1 MPLRKPHPLYVA
13 CGVLVIAA
21 LSLPVRRAIA
31 ADQDAV
37 LDPAGSPVSARS
49 DRIEIDVAVVGATPA
64 GVAAAVAAARG
75 GGRVVMIEES
85 THVGGI
91 ISGGLTNTDIRKH
104 GAVGGVYNEFKRR
117 IVDHYVANHGPD
129 SAEVR
134 QCRSGNMFSP
144 RVAERVFR
152 EMLAGEPNIRLLE
165 RHRVVAARVADDQAG
180 ERPAARGRRI
190 DGADPGELGPNVP
203 LVGITVRN
211 LDDPSSTVDLRARAF
226 VDCTYEGD
234 LAALAG
240 VPYRVGREGR
250 EAFREPHAGNIYARF
265 RDSNP
270 LPGSTGTGDDGIQA
284 FCFRFHLTKDRSN
297 QAPVEKPVGFKR
309 EDYRHLLDQ
318 MAAGSVTS
326 FSQVIQLYAM
336 PGGNYEVNS
345 DHPHPET
352 GVPAESLD
360 LAEEN
365 WGWPEADPAER
376 RRIFDR
382 YWSHNEGL
390 IWLLQHDPAIPARI
404 REEAGQWG
412 FPKNEFTDNR
422 HRPHHIYVRQ
432 GRRIWG
438 EYTLSE
444 NDAAPEFA
452 TGLPK
457 RQPDGIAVTE
467 FEFDSHAVTKF
478 DPAHPGVR
486 EGYFFISHDPFQLPY
501 RIMVPKCVD
510 RLLVPVA
517 CSTTHVGYQT
527 LRMEPVFMAL
537 GEAAGIAAATAAATN
552 TELRRLDVTVVQR
565 EILRRGGVIL
575 YENAPRVPEQ
585 LQ

>member
-1 MPLRKPHPLYVA
+1 ML
-13 CGVLVIAA
+13 LVIGS
-21 LSLPVRRAIA
+21 LSLPLELRA
-31 ADQDAV
+31 DDAV
-37 LDPAGSPVSARS
+37 TSAV
-49 DRIEIDVAVVGATPA
+49 RIDADVVVVGATPA
-64 GVAAAVAAARG
+64 GIAAAVAAARG
-75 GGRVVMIEES
+75 GGRVVLLEES
-85 THVGGI
+85 AHVGGI
-91 ISGGLTNTDIRKH
+91 VAGGLTNTDIRKH
-104 GAVGGVYNEFKRR
+104 GAVGGLYGEFKRR
-117 IVDHYVANHGPD
+117 IVDHYVAKHGAD
-129 SAEVR
+129 SPEVR
-134 QCRSGNMFSP
+134 LCRNGNMFSP

-152 EMLAGEPNIRLLE
+152 EMLAGERRIELLE
-165 RHRVVAARVADDQAG
+165 RHRTVAASVVDQQDV

-190 DGADPGELGPNVP
+190 DGADPGELGP
-203 LVGITVRN
+203 LTRLSGITAVD
-211 LDDPSSTVDLRARAF
+211 LAEPSSTVELRARAF

-240 VPYRVGREGR
+240 VPYRVGRESR
-250 EAFREPHAGNIYARF
+250 AAFREPHAGNIYVRF
-265 RDSNP
+265 KDWNP
-270 LPGSTGTGDDGIQA
+270 LPGSTGAADDGIQA

-297 QAPVEKPVGFKR
+297 QVPVEKPAGFDR

-318 MAAGSVTS
+318 MAAGRVTA
-326 FSQVIQLYAM
+326 FSQVIQLYPM
-336 PGGNYEVNS
+336 PGGSYEVNS

-365 WGWPEADPAER
+365 WGWPEAGPEER

-390 IWLLQHDPAIPARI
+390 VWLLQNDPAVPARI

-412 FPKNEFTDNR
+412 FPKDEFTDHR
-422 HRPHHIYVRQ
+422 HRPHQMYVRQ

-438 EYTLSE
+438 EYTLTE
-444 NDAAPEFA
+444 NDAVPEFA

-486 EGYFFISHDPFQLPY
+486 EGYFFIPHDPFQLPY

-510 RLLVPVA
+510 GLLVPVA
-517 CSTTHVGYQT
+517 CSASHVGYQT

-537 GEAAGIAAATAAATN
+537 GEAAGIAAAIGAATN
-552 TELRRLDVTVVQR
+552 AEPRSLDVADVQR
-565 EILRRGGVIL
+565 EIVRRGGVIL
-575 YENAPRVPEQ
+575 YENAPLVPEA